1 MRVRDIIQSASTN
14 LWRNKGRTV
23 LTIVAIFIGAFTI
36 SLTTGI
42 NMGINSYMDK
52 QINNIGGENQMGIS
66 PKAQSSAMGGL
77 IKNEPQEYQPEKDSG
92 GGNTYLTKK
101 NLESIEK
108 IDGIAKAEPFRQL
121 DVAYV
126 QGVTNKKY
134 LFSAANQSGVNMD
147 LQAGRQVRSDGS
159 YEVNLAPEYVKSLG
173 FDNAKDALNKQVK
186 LAVRSQ
192 ATGEQEILEA
202 TVVGIRNVSVVQQ
215 GQSIVNTPLANKIVE
230 IQESGLPD
238 AMKDQYPMG
247 NATMENNLSEKQ
259 IERIK
264 EELDEEGFTGATV
277 EDEIGLIRNIINAIT
292 GVLILFGAIALVA
305 ASFGIVNT
313 LYMSV
318 QDRTRE
324 IGLMKAMGLSRFKIF
339 MTFSIE
345 ALLIGFWGGLIG
357 VGAAMIVGRAL
368 NNVASTTFLEGLTG
382 FQLIQFS
389 YTSIIFIVLMIM
401 LIAFLSGTL
410 PANRA
415 GKLDPITA
423 LRYE

>member
-192 ATGEQEILEA
+192 ATGEQEILAA

-215 GQSIVNTPLANKIVE
+215 GQSIVNTPLANKIVA

-247 NATMENNLSEKQ
+247 NTTMENNLSEKQ